1 MNQQPTTSIE
11 DRDLIRRLLLRQEPA
26 WLEFVQKFERL
37 VWSQVSRTANRMNI
51 PVSKAEIEDI
61 CALVFASLLKSNMRS
76 LRSFNGKSRLSTWLT
91 VVSRRIG
98 MRELG
103 KKTRQLARE
112 SLQQDS
118 VPAQEPDALS
128 RMVQVEDRKR
138 LHSTLES
145 LGNEDKEILE
155 LFYDQNMGYKEIS
168 ATLGISVNTVGPKLT
183 RAHNRLRNRMRWS

>member
-61 CALVFASLLKSNMRS
+61 CALVFASLLKSDMRS

-168 ATLGISVNTVGPKLT
+168 AKLGISVNTVGPKLT